1 MSGIAG
7 RPGRLGTTR
16 AETGRRGFPA
26 RGAAILAAGPA
37 LAQEGTFSSG
47 PVRLVSP
54 CPPGGGTATTARVVG
69 PALSEFP
76 GIGANPG

>member
-1 MSGIAG
+1 MSGVAG

-16 AETGRRGFPA
+16 AETGRRGF
-26 RGAAILAAGPA
+26 PA

-54 CPPGGGTATTARVVG
+54 CPPGGGTATTACVVG
-69 PALSEFP
+69 PALSESP